1 MLVENIFQKRQL
13 IFFDQHLDQSFPG
26 RMETT
31 KNLSSQKSLMHLTG
45 ESLKKTNL
53 EQKKIVENI

>member
-1 MLVENIFQKRQL
+1 MLVENIFQKRLL
-13 IFFDQHLDQSFPG
+13 IFFDQRLDQSFPG
-26 RMETT
+26 RMDTT
-31 KNLSSQKSLMHLTG
+31 KNLPSQKSLMRLTG